1 MERNKTS
8 NYSGKRQLMSTGA
21 AMVALLLLLTFVTVS
36 FADDV
41 TGSLEVTGGS
51 LTISA
56 TDNPLFPGITLNGTA
71 QTITDT
77 VGIDLKDFRGTG
89 DGWHLEV
96 TSTTF
101 TNAGGKTL
109 PNTALTITGVSS
121 VCDGTTCTDPT
132 NSNTYAI
139 TVPADTVA
147 PTAVE
152 FFEAAAATGLGDF
165 TITPAFELMT
175 PATTYAGTY
184 NSTITL
190 TVANTP

>member
-1 MERNKTS
+1 MKTLF
-8 NYSGKRQLMSTGA
+8 GKTRTKQLAKFGGIGLA
-21 AMVALLLLLTFVTVS
+21 LVLLLAVVATS
-36 FADDV
+36 FADNV
-41 TGSLEVTGGS
+41 VGSLSVTGGT

-56 TDNPLFPGITLNGTA
+56 VDNPAFPGVTLNGSA
-71 QTITDT
+71 QSVSDS
-77 VGIDLKDFRGTG
+77 IDIDVQDLRGTG

-101 TNAGGKTL
+101 DNGSQTL
-109 PNTALTITGVSS
+109 PTTALTITGVTSA
-121 VCDGTTCTDPT
+121 CDGTTCTDPT
-132 NSNTYAI
+132 NGNSYAI

-152 FFEAAAATGLGDF
+152 FFDAAAGTGLGDF
-165 TITPAFELMT
+165 TITPSFSLAV

-190 TVANTP
+190 TVANVP